1 MFTKVIHL
9 HLAKTAGTS
18 INSWL
23 DLLASA
29 GRVRPADYDAQFRNR
44 MRHKD
49 RGPASA
55 DSNPDLL
62 FADLGRES
70 RAYWD
75 IMHGHAESLVT
86 KHPSTYRFV
95 ILRDPTSRLLS
106 FLRDWRRCRASD
118 VERLEGTHRE
128 LRSDAIACDASEFLA
143 RHAATPKFHLLS
155 QASVLRGVAMAVLPA
170 TVLRP
175 VLGSDL
181 ELARLALDRVFNYVG
196 VFEDLSGAVRC
207 IARDL
212 GAAPPAGV
220 GQANAGRAEP
230 SRDTL
235 TPAALRLLREAW
247 GDDEPLHE
255 HAGRLARGFAEPG
268 YDEED
273 FERCGLQ
280 SRLQQLSPWYTGW
293 GRAFSLNDQLV
304 GSGFHGREAANT
316 SGVLAWTGPG
326 SRSVLYIPVPPDERI
341 DLFLDVAAYQDPRVS
356 ESLRLRVDG
365 RKTGFARRSAAG
377 VAERIW
383 IRTAT
388 SRPFVKLEILV
399 RRGYASAELVPDSY
413 DRRALGIAVRGY
425 GYRIVSG
432 ADPGPEEWPGDALV
446 SVASPEPVRDE
457 CHPDAEWALAFA
469 RRTLGRR
476 PSQRSDKQVFAVV
489 TGGLSGRALRS
500 RVTVEGIE
508 EAFQRVLRRPP
519 AARVDRLL
527 GREAV
532 PHPPTAVH
540 GADPRRGVPR
550 PAEKAF
556 VSGRAGS
563 PTRSLRSLRGQR
575 GARV

>member
-1 MFTKVIHL
+1 MFTKVHHL

-18 INSWL
+18 INRWL

-29 GRVRPADYDAQFRNR
+29 GRVRPADYDARFFASRT
-44 MRHKD
+44 RHQA

-55 DSNPDLL
+55 EAKPEVL
-62 FADLGRES
+62 FEDLGRES

-106 FLRDWRRCRASD
+106 FLRDWRRLRTRD
-118 VERLEGTHRE
+118 VERLEGTHRD
-128 LRSDAIACDASEFLA
+128 LRRDALACDASEFLT
-143 RHAATPKFHLLS
+143 RHAATPEFRLLS
-155 QASVLRGVAMAVLPA
+155 QASVLRGVAVAVLPEQ
-170 TVLRP
+170 VLRSA
-175 VLGSDL
+175 LGSDL
-181 ELARLALDRVFNYVG
+181 ELARLALDKIFDFVG
-196 VFEDLSGAVRC
+196 VFEDLSGAVRR

-212 GAAPPAGV
+212 AAAPPAVV

-247 GDDEPLHE
+247 GDDYALHE

-273 FERCGLQ
+273 FERRGLHA
-280 SRLQQLSPWYTGW
+280 RLQRLNSWYTGW

-316 SGVLAWTGPG
+316 SDVLAWTGPG
-326 SRSVLYIPVPPDERI
+326 ARSVIYIPVPPDERI
-341 DLFLDVAAYQDPRVS
+341 DLFLDVAAYQDPRVR

-383 IRTAT
+383 IRAAT

-413 DRRALGIAVRGY
+413 DRRSLGLALRGY

-432 ADPGPEEWPGDALV
+432 SDPDAEQWPDAALM
-446 SVASPEPVRDE
+446 SVAGSEPLGDKR
-457 CHPDAEWALAFA
+457 HPDAEWALAFV

-476 PSQRSDKQVFAVV
+476 PTQRSDNQALAVL
-489 TGGLSGRALRS
+489 TGGISGRELRS
-500 RVTVEGIE
+500 RVTVAGIE
-508 EAFQRVLRRPP
+508 EAFQRVLQRRPP
-519 AARVDRLL
+519 REWIDFWVGKRYLTLRRLYMEL
-527 GREAV
+527 IRGDEFRE
-532 PHPPTAVH
+532 
-540 GADPRRGVPR
+540 RRKG
-550 PAEKAF
+550 
-556 VSGRAGS
+556 
-563 PTRSLRSLRGQR
+563 LL
-575 GARV
+575 